1 MFSFLFLVLF
11 LTEVHGADK
20 HARQGVK
27 REDAN
32 NAFGYTNFNIKLK
45 DKIKR
50 PKNKVLEENIISDK
64 LLKGGPYQIQPW
76 RDIKIPMP
84 LILNERIRNPKFISK
99 NPKRKQ
105 KKEKNKAIV
114 NKKPLN
120 FSQSIPPHANILNT
134 NFKFAFLAR
143 KKNIY
148 KTRDPKRKKLQ
159 EIERMNN
166 LDVRKGLR
174 MRKGILRKRKK
185 KII

>member
-1 MFSFLFLVLF
+1 
-11 LTEVHGADK
+11 
-20 HARQGVK
+20 
-27 REDAN
+27 
-32 NAFGYTNFNIKLK
+32 
-45 DKIKR
+45 
-50 PKNKVLEENIISDK
+50 
-64 LLKGGPYQIQPW
+64 
-76 RDIKIPMP
+76 MP

-99 NPKRKQ
+99 NPKRQQ
-105 KKEKNKAIV
+105 KMENNKAIV

-166 LDVRKGLR
+166 LYVRKGLR
-174 MRKGILRKRKK
+174 MRKRILRKRKK
-185 KII
+185 MRI